1 MIEMLIEKFL
11 DNLELGIAIIGIII
25 LLFIVIICV
34 IALARVIKSRKKFSE
49 ATEML
54 NVVGS
59 VMQIAEN
66 FTNYSG
72 SEKKEYVMTRMNQ
85 LAIENGIAFDAKAI
99 SDKIEELIQLSKEV
113 NYNKTTEE

>member
-34 IALARVIKSRKKFSE
+34 IALVRVIKSRKKFRE

-59 VMQIAEN
+59 IMQIAEN